1 MRALQ
6 ALAMCPNF
14 YVDTC

>member
-14 YVDTC
+14 HVDTC